1 MIRPGMT
8 RSRAIRDVGPLT
20 APGRV
25 VAVPACAEGCPIGV
39 PSWVSSL
46 VDGGV
51 AEHRGEGTTVR
62 MGEWA
67 SLVSVELGGA
77 RRLSPGAFGLGIEA
91 MIGRGLGALAGTG
104 APFPVRVWNY
114 LPGIFDEMGP
124 EMDRYRAF
132 NLARYRALGAR
143 IGADAVSRG
152 ELPTASCVGHD
163 GDAVVIHILGARAP
177 GVPIENPRQVPAFE
191 YSRRYGVRP
200 PCFARATRATFAG
213 RARIMVAGTASV
225 VGEDSAHAGNLESQA
240 AETAVNLSAVL
251 ASARGVDQGSLGGI
265 SAVRIY
271 HADAG
276 DRRALERCL
285 PAELTQARD
294 VEWVRADI
302 CRRELRVEIEVV
314 ADAAG

>member
-1 MIRPGMT
+1 M
-8 RSRAIRDVGPLT
+8 A
-20 APGRV
+20 APV
-25 VAVPACAEGCPIGV
+25 CDNGCPIRV
-39 PSWVSSL
+39 PGWVLSL
-46 VDGGV
+46 LDAGS
-51 AEHRGEGTTVR
+51 AEHRGDGTIVR
-62 MGEWA
+62 TGECA
-67 SLVSVELGGA
+67 SLVSVELRGVRG
-77 RRLSPGAFGLGIEA
+77 LSPAEFGVGVEA
-91 MIGRGLGALAGTG
+91 LIGRGLGALAGTA
-104 APFPVRVWNY
+104 APYPVRVWNY
-114 LPGIFDEMGP
+114 LPGIFDAMGP

-143 IGADAVSRG
+143 LGADAVSRG
-152 ELPTASCVGHD
+152 DLPTASCVGHD
-163 GDAVVIHILGARAP
+163 GDTVVIHVLGAAAP

-200 PCFARATRATFAG
+200 PCFARATRASFAG
-213 RARIMVAGTASV
+213 RAMIMVAGTASV
-225 VGEDSAHAGNLESQA
+225 VGEDSAHAGNLESQT

-251 ASARGVDQGSLGGI
+251 ASARGLDEGSLRGI

-276 DRRALERCL
+276 DRRSLERCL
-285 PAELTQARD
+285 PPELTGAGD